1 MSGWFANM
9 AYSRKLSLAFGIVV
23 LIGMVPFAVS
33 LRSLFVMRDALH
45 RTAVESQEISAL
57 HEAQTSLLRLHLAE
71 NAYLLGRAPADL
83 QASERLLA
91 AVQRSLDDHMKVA
104 DSADEVEEA
113 REVKQSIVDCY
124 QAFTRLAA
132 NSAEGARA
140 AAVAALDDQQGE
152 LTDEL
157 SALVKGAHEEIRE
170 AQGEVEDAADADTRA
185 TTAVGVA
192 LAAGCLLFSVLMS
205 IFFARGMIRPI
216 IELKTVAEKI
226 SLGETDVKVTTGRK
240 DEIGQ
245 LAEAF
250 DRMVTAVRF
259 LAADSADEDGADRD
273 EEA

>member
-9 AYSRKLSLAFGIVV
+9 AYSRKLALAFGIVV
-23 LIGMVPFAVS
+23 VIGLVPFAVS

-45 RTAVESQEISAL
+45 RTAVESEEISAL

-71 NAYLLGRAPADL
+71 NAYLMGRSPADQ

-91 AVQRSLDDHMKVA
+91 AVQRSLDEHMKVA
-104 DSADEVEEA
+104 DSADEAEEA
-113 REVKQSIVDCY
+113 REIKESIVASF
-124 QAFTRLAA
+124 QTFKQRAA
-132 NSAEGARA
+132 DPAEGARA
-140 AAVAALDDQQGE
+140 AAVAALNDQQE
-152 LTDEL
+152 KVSDEL
-157 SALVKGAHEEIRE
+157 SELVEDARAEIRE
-170 AQGEVEDAADADTRA
+170 AQGEVEEEADEDTRA
-185 TTAVGVA
+185 TTAVGVG
-192 LAAGCLLFSVLMS
+192 LGAGCLLFSVLMS
-205 IFFARGMIRPI
+205 VFFARGITRPI
-216 IELKTVAEKI
+216 TELKTVAEKI

-259 LAADSADEDGADRD
+259 LAADSADDDRADRD

>member
-9 AYSRKLSLAFGIVV
+9 AYSRKLSLAFAVVVIV
-23 LIGMVPFAVS
+23 GMVPFGVS
-33 LRSLFVMRDALH
+33 LRSLFDMRDALH

-91 AVQRSLDDHMKVA
+91 SVERSLDGHMKVA

-113 REVKQSIVDCY
+113 RELKKSIVGSY
-124 QAFTRLAA
+124 QTFKRLAA
-132 NSAEGARA
+132 DPAEGARA
-140 AAVAALDDQQGE
+140 AAVAALDDQQAELNQE
-152 LTDEL
+152 LTEL
-157 SALVKGAHEEIRE
+157 VNEAHEEIKE
-170 AQGEVEDAADADTRA
+170 AQGEVEEEADEDTRA
-185 TTAVGVA
+185 TTAVGLG
-192 LAAGCLLFSVLMS
+192 LAAGSLLFSVLVS
-205 IFFARGMIRPI
+205 VFFARGITRPI

-259 LAADSADEDGADRD
+259 LAADSQDDHRAERD